1 MPHPRFGA
9 GFLFRKRQAPVAQ
22 LDRALDYES
31 RGQEFESL
39 RARHYLFEID
49 TELLS
54 DFPALDLGLSRGSTG
69 ATPAS
74 SFDFAKLNVA

>member
-1 MPHPRFGA
+1 
-9 GFLFRKRQAPVAQ
+9 
-22 LDRALDYES
+22 
-31 RGQEFESL
+31 
-39 RARHYLFEID
+39 
-49 TELLS
+49 LS